1 MSDPYYLSRLTRMN
15 NRLLETIEANKKKK
29 GYTVNESGEVKDEDL
44 FYSIIS
50 KFKGKVILVDF
61 WATWCGPCKM
71 AMKQMKPMKK
81 DLEGKDIVY
90 VFIAGENSPKET
102 WDNMIPDIHG
112 EHYRVTAAQWKY
124 LSKQFSIQGVPTYI
138 IVDKEGAVIQ
148 KHTGFPGVDTV
159 KKELM
164 KALEK

>member
-1 MSDPYYLSRLTRMN
+1 M
-15 NRLLETIEANKKKK
+15 
-29 GYTVNESGEVKDEDL
+29 
-44 FYSIIS
+44 
-50 KFKGKVILVDF
+50 ILVDF

-138 IVDKEGAVIQ
+138 MLIRRGLLFKNTPVFRGWI
-148 KHTGFPGVDTV
+148 P
-159 KKELM
+159 
-164 KALEK
+164 

>member
-1 MSDPYYLSRLTRMN
+1 VDSSSKASQRAFTR
-15 NRLLETIEANKKKK
+15 
-29 GYTVNESGEVKDEDL
+29 
-44 FYSIIS
+44 IS
-50 KFKGKVILVDF
+50 
-61 WATWCGPCKM
+61 
-71 AMKQMKPMKK
+71 
-81 DLEGKDIVY
+81 
-90 VFIAGENSPKET
+90 
-102 WDNMIPDIHG
+102 
-112 EHYRVTAAQWKY
+112 AQWKY

>member
-1 MSDPYYLSRLTRMN
+1 MLRIAVQSKGRLFEETMA
-15 NRLLETIEANKKKK
+15 LLQEADIK
-29 GYTVNESGEVKDEDL
+29 
-44 FYSIIS
+44 IS
-50 KFKGKVILVDF
+50 TSKRILLVQSSNF
-61 WATWCGPCKM
+61 PI
-71 AMKQMKPMKK
+71 